1 MIGPERQTML
11 RRFWY
16 PLPRSFGIGVT
27 AASEA
32 EARTLAE
39 STMEELGIPGT
50 LGAVVA
56 DVDVSSL
63 DAGHV
68 LPNVGPS
75 AVRGVW
81 YPMRNV

>member
-1 MIGPERQTML
+1 MIGPARHTTL

-16 PLPRSFGIGVT
+16 PLPRCFGIGVT

-32 EARTLAE
+32 EARALAE
-39 STMEELGIPGT
+39 CTMEELGIPGT
-50 LGAVVA
+50 LGPVVT
-56 DVDVSSL
+56 DIDVSSL

-68 LPNVGPS
+68 LPNIGPS

-81 YPMRNV
+81 YPMRNI